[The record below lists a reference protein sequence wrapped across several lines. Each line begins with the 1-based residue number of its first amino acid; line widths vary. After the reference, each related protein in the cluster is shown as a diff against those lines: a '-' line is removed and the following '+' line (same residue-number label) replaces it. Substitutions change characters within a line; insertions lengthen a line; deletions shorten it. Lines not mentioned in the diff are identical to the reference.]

1 MADIGRIKSNIQI
14 MINKGAS
21 EAEIDSYVS
30 SEGVSLGQLQQA
42 PAAQDSVASQTGGFG
57 SLTPAEM
64 GQDDDYMPPPATAQA
79 APAPPFAGVGPGG
92 SDLEWHQPGYADRTA
107 RRGPASEPSSR
118 YPNFPTISGIAKG
131 IYESAKDAGKLT
143 GEVSRGEV
151 DPTTPEGM
159 RRTTAAA
166 MLMTPMSAASRV
178 GGGLL
183 GARAY
188 KKQPQQAAPTREALG
203 QATEAGYKRLEQLD
217 VHYSA
222 SAVEKMVT
230 NLQNSLNKE
239 GFISEMKGVG
249 DIHSLIGK
257 LRGGPKGSSVRMKEL
272 DTFRQRLGD
281 IAGSPKKQVQKA
293 ATKAIDA
300 IDDFIASTNPS
311 NLASR
316 SAARDPGAGIVPQGF
331 SFSSVDAA
339 ANKALAKEAS
349 DVILKARGNAAAGFR
364 SDAINELREIMRLR
378 ASAANSGM
386 NLDNTTR
393 SKLVSMLTSKGGK
406 GVRGFSD
413 AEKDAIREIITGTPS
428 KNALRRIGNLLGGGG
443 GLGQTLTTVLP
454 AVGAAMSGAGVGP
467 TIAATIPGMVG
478 ALSKGATNRIARK
491 EIGRLDDT
499 IRKRSPLHKQT
510 PPPAPVYQP
519 GVGPEA
525 MIRALG
531 GAAANRYPA
540 GPNGGYMVDGIEY
553 F

>member
-1 MADIGRIKSNIQI
+1 MTQRVELADGTILEFPDGTSLDVIQKAAKRIIAG
-14 MINKGAS
+14 GAP
-21 EAEIDSYVS
+21 
-30 SEGVSLGQLQQA
+30 
-42 PAAQDSVASQTGGFG
+42 PAV
-57 SLTPAEM
+57 
-64 GQDDDYMPPPATAQA
+64 PPPAVPPPPVPQP
-79 APAPPFAGVGPGG
+79 PATQPPPTPSPPIAGAGAGG
-92 SDLEWHQPGYADRTA
+92 SDLEWHQPGYPHARPTPPKKKWYQADE
-107 RRGPASEPSSR
+107 GPYSSPIWPVSR
-118 YPNFPTISGIAKG
+118 DAK
-131 IYESAKDAGKLT
+131 
-143 GEVSRGEV
+143 GEVSFDSDVGILGMAKRTVMLPGQVLKGEI
-151 DPTTPEGM
+151 DPTSDEGM
-159 RRTTAAA
+159 RRTTEAA
-166 MLMTPMSAASRV
+166 MLMTPLGAASRA
-178 GGGLL
+178 GRGIL
-183 GARAY
+183 GTRAY
-188 KKQPQQAAPTREALG
+188 KQPQQVAPTREALE
-203 QATEAGYKRLEQLD
+203 QATTAGYKRLEQLD

-257 LRGGPKGSSVRMKEL
+257 LKEGPKGSSVRMKEL
-272 DTFRQRLGD
+272 DIFRQRLGD

-293 ATKAIDA
+293 AIKAIDA

-316 SAARDPGAGIVPQGF
+316 SAARDPGTGIVPQGF
-331 SFSSVDAA
+331 SFSSADAA

-406 GVRGFSD
+406 GVRGFSA

-428 KNALRRIGNLLGGGG
+428 KNALRRVGNMLGGGG
-443 GLGQTLTTVLP
+443 GLGQTMVTALP
-454 AVGAAMSGAGVGP
+454 AVGVGLSGAGFGP
-467 TIAATIPGMVG
+467 TIAAAVPGMVG
-478 ALSKGATNRIARK
+478 ALSKGASNRIARK

-510 PPPAPVYQP
+510 PPPTPVYKP
-519 GVGPEA
+519 SVGKET

-531 GAAANRYPA
+531 GAAVNRYPV
-540 GPNGGYMVDGIEY
+540 GPNGGYIVDGIEY